1 MRRLVRESV
10 EMQDLGMGAFA
21 LRTPGTGDRFPGTP
35 ETVKEYV
42 SRYHRFLELGILIGS
57 GPVGMLSKLRE
68 IGWESGLGVVDG
80 ENSGMAGVRPLIARE
95 EASHRAYAKLQG
107 GDWFRCVETETTS

>member
-1 MRRLVRESV
+1 
-10 EMQDLGMGAFA
+10 MGAFA

-35 ETVKEYV
+35 ETVREYV
-42 SRYHRFLELGILIGS
+42 SRLYRFLELGILIGS

-80 ENSGMAGVRPLIARE
+80 ENSGMAWVRPLISRD
-95 EASHRAYAKLQG
+95 EASHFCIFETARWRLVPLCGNGNHEVDPRYA
-107 GDWFRCVETETTS
+107 GDAVPEG